1 MLAGCWLL
9 LQERCLPVVA
19 DLQLAFSS
27 HNGNVTMLFK
37 QIVVCLLFF
46 VFLNRWFW
54 DMFMFFVFLLIKE
67 FTDINI

>member
-1 MLAGCWLL
+1 M
-9 LQERCLPVVA
+9 VA